1 MPKKIYEEEEEDDD
15 DDDDVDEK
23 EEEKKE
29 LLSIDPFQVFLRGQT
44 LVSFAKKKEL
54 FFKKEKRTKID
65 LGLPET
71 SSEQNQSNKNDVD
84 RRNDFRTCLDFAFFC
99 LFFFLFNFICLHLVV
114 GDVASSTTGF
124 LSFIF
129 CCFSS
134 FFLLFLFFFWVGGGK
149 FVFMAGLEYLFIIF
163 CIFRRSLDLFFGI
176 FVLFSFYLAV
186 IFLPCRFFFF

>member
-1 MPKKIYEEEEEDDD
+1 MPKKIYEEEEDDDD

-44 LVSFAKKKEL
+44 LVSFAKKRNF

-99 LFFFLFNFICLHLVV
+99 LFFFSFQFYLPPFGCRRCCEFYDRFSLFY
-114 GDVASSTTGF
+114 F
-124 LSFIF
+124 LLFF
-129 CCFSS
+129 F
-134 FFLLFLFFFWVGGGK
+134 FFLLFLFFSGSGGGK